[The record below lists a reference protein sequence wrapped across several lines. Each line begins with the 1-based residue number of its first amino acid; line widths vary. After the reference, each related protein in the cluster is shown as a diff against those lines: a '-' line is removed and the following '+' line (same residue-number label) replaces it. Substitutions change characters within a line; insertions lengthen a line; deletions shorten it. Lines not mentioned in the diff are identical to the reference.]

1 MPRVLRHRVVMK
13 RMGRNVD
20 WDSQDGHHRVRL
32 YGKWIPVPDESVIT
46 EPTRFAPAVVRP
58 YLDSTETTR
67 IRCFLPGA
75 GGFVLRSISPT
86 FTNPLD
92 KLADEIVR

>member
-1 MPRVLRHRVVMK
+1 MK

-32 YGKWIPVPDESVIT
+32 YGKWIPVPDEPVIT
-46 EPTRFAPAVVRP
+46 EPTRFAPAVVWP
-58 YLDSTETTR
+58 YFNLTEKTR
-67 IRCFLPGA
+67 NPLLFPRAGA
-75 GGFVLRSISPT
+75 FVLRSISPT